1 MDHTG
6 SINISSSARRSHA
19 LRHRFRRL
27 RGASSRLLGRGD
39 EDHLHDGC
47 GIAVLDLAWS
57 ISAFP
62 RASWAMPPLAATVRC
77 GVWMGNRRRIT
88 TASRS
93 AGVPP
98 RASVVWRRVYH
109 GSSDRD
115 VWVSR
120 ARSSAPPRDRARG
133 RVAHGGRSARTRSHG
148 EAVAPLPEDGDG
160 QGGGEAAATGAEAAA
175 TGDAAAAAED
185 DLHAHHSC
193 WADAWLKLPEEGFC
207 RVPWRWGTMCSVMV
221 LWFASFLLVGHV
233 GLPSAVQWLG
243 FNCRELSA
251 RGLALYSLSADVV
264 EMFVGLGVLFQC
276 LRPYFPLPRGWFHN
290 ASAFSGGRGRARVLG
305 VSPRQ
310 HAHQPVQ
317 QHDAVSAH
325 LPAGLPVGAVVAL
338 QRPRVHLLLHRGG
351 VPRGARLGRV
361 HLPRV
366 PPPVLHQVLPRGRLH
381 PPQLA
386 HLPRPSIERLIPLT
400 FLGMLMCVVYLRS
413 KNILAPIILH
423 SLWNAFAFVELVI
436 KPEAAATWITNL
448 FGMGV

>member
-1 MDHTG
+1 M
-6 SINISSSARRSHA
+6 
-19 LRHRFRRL
+19 
-27 RGASSRLLGRGD
+27 GRGD

-62 RASWAMPPLAATVRC
+62 RASWAMSPLAATVRC

-98 RASVVWRRVYH
+98 RASVAWRRVYH

-160 QGGGEAAATGAEAAA
+160 QGGGEAAATGDEAAA

-251 RGLALYSLSADVV
+251 RGLALYSLSADMV

-276 LRPYFPLPRGWFHN
+276 LRPYFPLPRGWFP
-290 ASAFSGGRGRARVLG
+290 ARLSFRGGWWKEVALG
-305 VSPRQ
+305 CSVFPIVSTLNNLNSSMMPTPSTSLPVSPWEQ
-310 HAHQPVQ
+310 SLLSN
-317 QHDAVSAH
+317 DLVSICFYI
-325 LPAGLPVGAVVAL
+325 AVVSLVAPVWEEFIF
-338 QRPRVHLLLHRGG
+338 RGFLLPSFTRYFRADVSILLSSLIF
-351 VPRGARLGRV
+351 A
-361 HLPRV
+361 
-366 PPPVLHQVLPRGRLH
+366 
-381 PPQLA
+381 LA
-386 HLPRPSIERLIPLT
+386 HFSIERLIPLT

-423 SLWNAFAFVELVI
+423 SLWNAFAFVELVV